1 MRHRLAKTKVSSIRQ
16 GRYQLSD
23 PDALGVR
30 HRSHQK
36 TLRHT
41 DPTWGSQG
49 SQNLPP
55 TGRRRRPSAEKWQL
69 AMKHKVV
76 SFPITNVEGDA

>member
-30 HRSHQK
+30 HRGHQK
-36 TLRHT
+36 TLRHS

-49 SQNLPP
+49 SQNLPQQAGAAAP
-55 TGRRRRPSAEKWQL
+55 AQRSGSWT
-69 AMKHKVV
+69 MKHKVV